1 MLAAPGGPRGVA
13 QGGDGGLEGDVLQG
27 DDLNAGG
34 CCEVAQAMPGTVLDE
49 EHARGRHRL
58 PAGRIGARAEFAENR
73 GCLTAIEVA
82 DLLNQEAPWPLA
94 RSVAQIA
101 GHHRGPV
108 LELKV
113 GNAFPGATPDGA
125 DADTGESRRE
135 DVACEAGTEE
145 RVLEPQRQAVGLG
158 LGRRRMRGPREE
170 ALDLGAEAAVAQEDA
185 WRVRE
190 NGA

>member
-1 MLAAPGGPRGVA
+1 
-13 QGGDGGLEGDVLQG
+13 
-27 DDLNAGG
+27 
-34 CCEVAQAMPGTVLDE
+34 MPANVPDE
-49 EHARGRHRL
+49 KHARGRHRL
-58 PAGRIGARAEFAENR
+58 PAGRIGARAELAENR
-73 GCLTAIEVA
+73 GCLMAIEAA
-82 DLLNQEAPWPLA
+82 DRLNQEAPWPLA

-145 RVLEPQRQAVGLG
+145 WVLEPHRQAVGLG
-158 LGRRRMRGPREE
+158 LGRRRMRGSLEE
-170 ALDLGAEAAVAQEDA
+170 ALDLGAEPAVVE
-185 WRVRE
+185 R
-190 NGA
+190 NHG